1 MSRRIQ
7 KRDRLGRFAGAGSK
21 VVGSTK
27 AATANAG
34 KKATKSVSNAY
45 VKGSLTD
52 ELHVGTLPGGF
63 KGASVGSQYR
73 TPKGRG
79 FVVRASVGYHGASNR
94 RLDVTPSL
102 DKAQRK
108 LTVTA
113 KPNPA
118 SRKATAGSKVR
129 R

>member
-1 MSRRIQ
+1 MSRRVQ

-21 VVGSTK
+21 VASSTK

-34 KKATKSVSNAY
+34 KKATGAASTAS
-45 VKGSLTD
+45 VKGSFEKHLT
-52 ELHVGTLPGGF
+52 VGQGCDY
-63 KGASVGSQYR
+63 KGVKVGAEFRSLA
-73 TPKGRG
+73 GRG
-79 FVVRASVGYHGASNR
+79 VVAKGIVGYHGRPDR

-102 DKAQRK
+102 DKAQKK

-118 SRKATAGSKVR
+118 RRSAAAGQKVR

>member
-1 MSRRIQ
+1 MQR
-7 KRDRLGRFAGAGSK
+7 RDRLGRFAGAGSK

-34 KKATKSVSNAY
+34 KKASKSVSNAY
-45 VKGSLTD
+45 VKGSFEKHLT
-52 ELHVGTLPGGF
+52 VGQGGDY
-63 KGASVGSQYR
+63 KGVKIGAEFRS
-73 TPKGRG
+73 PAGRG
-79 FVVRASVGYHGASNR
+79 VLVKGIVGVHGRPDR

-102 DKAQRK
+102 DKAQKR

-113 KPNPA
+113 RPNPT
-118 SRKATAGSKVR
+118 SRKATAGTKVR